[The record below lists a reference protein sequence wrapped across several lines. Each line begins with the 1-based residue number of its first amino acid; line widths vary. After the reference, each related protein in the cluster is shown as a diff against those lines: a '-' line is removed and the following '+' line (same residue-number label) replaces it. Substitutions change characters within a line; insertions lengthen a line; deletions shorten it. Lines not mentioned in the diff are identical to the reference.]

1 MIAARIREGGRV
13 WVAEC
18 EKSLLREGATGR
30 GGPGGGRGRSCLRDV
45 ARQDRGVKATW
56 SDLEAQLCGEALP
69 LPGAVCHE

>member
-1 MIAARIREGGRV
+1 MAG
-13 WVAEC
+13 C

-30 GGPGGGRGRSCLRDV
+30 GGPGVGQGRSCLRDI
-45 ARQDRGVKATW
+45 AHQDRGVRAAW